1 MEEKNQIFKVQIDG
15 GEVKDAELLTVVTIG
30 EKEYAIY
37 TVENENGTVDVLA
50 SYVQQDE
57 NGYDVLVD
65 ITDEGDRAKIAE
77 VIKDLA
83 TSKN

>member
-15 GEVKDAELLTVVTIG
+15 GEVQDAELLTVVAIEG
-30 EKEYAIY
+30 KEYAIY
-37 TVENENGTVDVLA
+37 TIDNPNGTVDVLA
-50 SYVQQDE
+50 SYVEKDE

-65 ITDEGDRAKIAE
+65 ITDEGDRAKVAE

-83 TSKN
+83 ISKN